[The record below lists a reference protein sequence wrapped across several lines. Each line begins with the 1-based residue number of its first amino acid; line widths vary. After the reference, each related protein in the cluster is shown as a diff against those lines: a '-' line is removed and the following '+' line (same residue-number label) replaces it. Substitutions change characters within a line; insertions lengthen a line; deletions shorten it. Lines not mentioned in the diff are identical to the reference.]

1 MSGHRQTAILRTVR
15 QSGIATVAALAAE
28 LGVSTESIR
37 RDIKPLIESG
47 AVLRFHGGIADPAHQ
62 DEPPFQRRMR
72 VNREAKRKI
81 AGLVLG
87 LIRDG
92 DSLLLDNGT
101 TTAFV
106 AEALAVRSKLVIVTN
121 SAQIA
126 CRLAGRNGNRV
137 FLAGG
142 EVSGDDAAAFGP
154 GTLEFLSRFQLRYAL
169 LSAGGI
175 GPQGE
180 IRVFNLF
187 EAEFAR
193 AAMRQ
198 ARESW
203 VIADASKF
211 GREAPVQCCPLAA
224 INRLITDAPPDA
236 ALRAACADA
245 DVEIVAGQHCH
256 VG

>member
-1 MSGHRQTAILRTVR
+1 MSVQRQTEILRSLRAAGSLSIT
-15 QSGIATVAALAAE
+15 ALAAQ

-37 RDIKPLIESG
+37 RDIKALVERG

-62 DEPPFQRRMR
+62 EEPPFQRRMR
-72 VNREAKRKI
+72 VNRDAKRKI
-81 AGLVLG
+81 AALVLAR
-87 LIRDG
+87 IHDG
-92 DSLLLDNGT
+92 DSLILDNGT
-101 TTAFV
+101 TTALV
-106 AEALAVRSKLVIVTN
+106 AEALAARSKLVVVTN

-142 EVSGDDAAAFGP
+142 EVTGDDAAAFGP
-154 GTLEFLSRFQLRYAL
+154 AVLDFLRQIQVRVAL

-175 GPQGE
+175 GPLGE
-180 IRVFNLF
+180 IRVFHLF

-193 AAMRQ
+193 AAMAQ

-211 GREAPVQCCPLAA
+211 GRDAPVACCPLNR
-224 INRLITDAPPDA
+224 INRLITDTLPDA
-236 ALRAACADA
+236 ALRAACQNA
-245 DVEIVAGQHCH
+245 DVEIVTEG
-256 VG
+256 